1 MVCKLVVADCPYT
14 ICTLCVSHKWGTPNH
29 CFLFKLLNMTNVGW
43 FVESLIAENLIHV
56 MQILYFNMLCT
67 VPISVIYLD
76 NIYIYIYI
84 NVYIYIYVYI
94 YVYIYICIH
103 LYIYIYVCAHT
114 TTHITIH
121 IIISWYHIPLIKWDD
136 KDLMVLD
143 GHKAPAW
150 GFEAWEV
157 QADWKGP
164 GENHRKPFGSHG
176 YLGKSSIIIY
186 YIIDEYF
193 DGNPSM
199 NIIYI

>member
-1 MVCKLVVADCPYT
+1 MY
-14 ICTLCVSHKWGTPNH
+14 
-29 CFLFKLLNMTNVGW
+29 M
-43 FVESLIAENLIHV
+43 
-56 MQILYFNMLCT
+56 
-67 VPISVIYLD
+67 
-76 NIYIYIYI
+76 YIYM
-84 NVYIYIYVYI
+84 
-94 YVYIYICIH
+94 C
-103 LYIYIYVCAHT
+103 VCAHT

-186 YIIDEYF
+186 YIINEYF